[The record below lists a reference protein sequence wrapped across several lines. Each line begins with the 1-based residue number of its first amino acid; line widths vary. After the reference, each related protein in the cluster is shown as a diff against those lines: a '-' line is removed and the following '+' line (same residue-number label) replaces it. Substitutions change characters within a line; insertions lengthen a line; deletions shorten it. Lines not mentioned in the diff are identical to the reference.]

1 VYNKLLHADLVK
13 LSPFLLTQKSHQL
26 HQTGEQGVRNMEFNL
41 HIDGV
46 LKISFMPRDYSGDE
60 TNIRNLDI
68 EAIKQLAQLYS
79 SNNIIWDE
87 VEYKS
92 TIDWN
97 KLIDVIEESYDENG
111 RFYTENDGN
120 IYKAIAKIKT
130 DEDSSELAPLELP
143 VKVTITNNE
152 NPNKDILAFKKLLMD
167 IFLIA
172 NLSVPGILDLF
183 NARLELNEEEYKL
196 QLSNFYFQHS
206 LNAEFEKTIA
216 FPTIIQV
223 PQVKAW
229 FDNLNIG
236 LQMKSEHSIERS
248 LFSLL
253 HICRMDADISMV
265 SWIFHALEAIYGT
278 KAGRGFNDIKE
289 KAVFLLSVPVN
300 KQKALSKK
308 LRELNDLRSSFI
320 HGGYKVAHPL
330 DFETEDRIF
339 DLTNFG
345 VALIICSI
353 QQLISKNWIELT
365 VTEVYGGITQEYS

>member
-1 VYNKLLHADLVK
+1 
-13 LSPFLLTQKSHQL
+13 
-26 HQTGEQGVRNMEFNL
+26 MEFNL

-46 LKISFMPRDYSGDE
+46 LKISFMPRGYSGDE
-60 TNIRNLDI
+60 TNIRNIDV
-68 EAIKQLAQLYS
+68 EAIKQIAQLYS
-79 SNNIIWDE
+79 LNSMTWDE
-87 VEYKS
+87 IEYKS

-111 RFYTENDGN
+111 RFYTEIDGS
-120 IYKAIAKIKT
+120 IYKLVAKFKT
-130 DEDSSELAPLELP
+130 KEDSSELAPIELP
-143 VKVTITNNE
+143 VKVTITDND
-152 NPNKDILAFKKLLMD
+152 NPNKDILAFKKLIMD
-167 IFLIA
+167 VFLIA

-183 NARLELNEEEYKL
+183 NARLDLNGEEYEL

-206 LNAEFEKTIA
+206 VNAEFEKAIA
-216 FPTIIQV
+216 FPTIVQV
-223 PQVKAW
+223 PQVKNW
-229 FDNLNIG
+229 FDSLNIG
-236 LQMKSEHSIERS
+236 LKMKSEHSIERS

-253 HICRMDADISMV
+253 HICKMEADISMV
-265 SWIFHALEAIYGT
+265 SWIFHALESIYGT

-300 KQKALSKK
+300 KQKVLSKK

-330 DFETEDRIF
+330 DLETEDRIF

-353 QQLISKNWIELT
+353 QQLISKGWIELT
-365 VTEVYGGITQEYS
+365 VTEVYSGISQENS

>member
-1 VYNKLLHADLVK
+1 
-13 LSPFLLTQKSHQL
+13 
-26 HQTGEQGVRNMEFNL
+26 MEFNL

-46 LKISFMPRDYSGDE
+46 LKVSFMPRDYSGDDS
-60 TNIRNLDI
+60 NICNIDV
-68 EAIKQLAQLYS
+68 EAIKEIAQLYS
-79 SNNIIWDE
+79 VNNMIWDE
-87 VEYKS
+87 IEYSS

-97 KLIDVIEESYDENG
+97 KLIDVIEDSYDENG
-111 RFYTENDGN
+111 RFYTEIDGSV
-120 IYKAIAKIKT
+120 YKVMAQLKT
-130 DEDSSELAPLELP
+130 DEDDSELAPIELA
-143 VKVTITNNE
+143 VKIAITDNE
-152 NPNKDILAFKKLLMD
+152 NPDKDILAFKKLLMD
-167 IFLIA
+167 VFLIA

-183 NARLELNEEEYKL
+183 NARLDLNGEEFKL
-196 QLSNFYFQHS
+196 QLSNFYFQYS
-206 LNAEFEKTIA
+206 VNAEFEKEIA

-223 PQVKAW
+223 PQVKVW
-229 FDNLNIG
+229 FDSLNIG

-253 HICRMDADISMV
+253 HICRMKADISMV

-289 KAVFLLSVPVN
+289 KAVFLLSVPIN
-300 KQKALSKK
+300 KQKTLGKK

-353 QQLISKNWIELT
+353 QQLISKGWIELT
-365 VTEVYGGITQEYS
+365 ITEVYSGITQKNS

>member
-1 VYNKLLHADLVK
+1 
-13 LSPFLLTQKSHQL
+13 
-26 HQTGEQGVRNMEFNL
+26 M

-46 LKISFMPRDYSGDE
+46 LKVSFMPRDYSGDDS
-60 TNIRNLDI
+60 NICNIDV
-68 EAIKQLAQLYS
+68 EAIKEIAQLYS
-79 SNNIIWDE
+79 VNNMIWDE
-87 VEYKS
+87 IEYSS

-97 KLIDVIEESYDENG
+97 KLIDVIEDSYDENG
-111 RFYTENDGN
+111 RFYTEIDGSV
-120 IYKAIAKIKT
+120 YKVMAQLKT
-130 DEDSSELAPLELP
+130 DEDDSELAPIELA
-143 VKVTITNNE
+143 VKIAITDNE
-152 NPNKDILAFKKLLMD
+152 NPDKDILAFKKLLMD
-167 IFLIA
+167 VFLIA

-183 NARLELNEEEYKL
+183 NARLDLNGEEFKL
-196 QLSNFYFQHS
+196 QLSNFYFQYS
-206 LNAEFEKTIA
+206 VNAEFEKEIA

-223 PQVKAW
+223 SQVKVW
-229 FDNLNIG
+229 FDSLNIG

-253 HICRMDADISMV
+253 HICRMEADISMV

-289 KAVFLLSVPVN
+289 KAVFLLSVPIN
-300 KQKALSKK
+300 KQKTLGKK

-353 QQLISKNWIELT
+353 QQLISKGWIELT
-365 VTEVYGGITQEYS
+365 VTEVYSGITQKKS